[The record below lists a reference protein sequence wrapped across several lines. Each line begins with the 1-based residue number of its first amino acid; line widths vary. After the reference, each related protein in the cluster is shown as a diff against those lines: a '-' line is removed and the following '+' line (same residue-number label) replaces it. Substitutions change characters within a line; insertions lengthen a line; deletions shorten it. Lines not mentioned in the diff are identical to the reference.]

1 MSTRTNEN
9 QVAQGLAEVLAD
21 SYTLLIKTHNYHWNV
36 EGPQFKSLHELFEDQ
51 YNNIFAAVDD
61 IAERIRA
68 LGEKAPGSHAE
79 FTELTVLKDGDSGKD
94 ATGMVEDLIADNETL
109 IGRAHKVSE
118 TAADASDKATEDL
131 LIARIAEH
139 QEAVWMMR
147 STLR

>member
-1 MSTRTNEN
+1 MTRTNEN
-9 QVAQGLAEVLAD
+9 AVAQGLAEVLAD

-36 EGPQFKSLHELFEDQ
+36 EGPQFKSLHELFEEQ
-51 YNNIFAAVDD
+51 YTDIFAAVDT

-79 FTELTVLKDGDSGKD
+79 FQELSALKDGDSGKD
-94 ATGMVEDLIADNETL
+94 AKAMVEELISDNETL

-118 TAADASDKATEDL
+118 TAADAGDKPTEDL
-131 LIARIAEH
+131 LIERIAQH

>member
-1 MSTRTNEN
+1 MTRTNEN
-9 QVAQGLAEVLAD
+9 KVAQGLAEVLAD

-51 YNNIFAAVDD
+51 YNSIFAAVDV

-68 LGEKAPGSHAE
+68 LGVKAPGSHKE
-79 FTELTVLKDGDSGKD
+79 FQELTALKDGDSGKD
-94 ATGMVEDLIADNETL
+94 AKSMVEELIADNETL
-109 IGRAHKVSE
+109 VERAHRVSE
-118 TAADASDKATEDL
+118 TAADAGDKATEDL
-131 LIARIAEH
+131 LIERIADH